1 MVCHLRPLPLGS
13 RPSSRASWCGCP
25 HLCRAGGEERT
36 AEPQGVLEKAR
47 SPLHRALHA
56 GDARGLCPAP
66 LNMTRAGL
74 PRRRDVPTLSAP
86 SVELTCFPASSY
98 HPFPQ
103 RVRAPS
109 PGSPGTQLCL
119 RSTRLPSREAC
130 SGSLPGTGPGSPRGA
145 PLWVPARFFTR
156 TLPDRTGLLQVQP
169 VISHKHVGQV

>member
-1 MVCHLRPLPLGS
+1 MPRPP
-13 RPSSRASWCGCP
+13 PS
-25 HLCRAGGEERT
+25 
-36 AEPQGVLEKAR
+36 
-47 SPLHRALHA
+47 
-56 GDARGLCPAP
+56 
-66 LNMTRAGL
+66 MTRAGL

-119 RSTRLPSREAC
+119 RPTRLPSREAG
-130 SGSLPGTGPGSPRGA
+130 SGSLPGRGPGSPRGA

-169 VISHKHVGQV
+169 VISHKHVGQVSSDFQRQRDTEALGTFLQRNRGKDHEPGKWRQREVQGGRSGVGVQRSRLAQGGQWG